1 MADERLWQSL
11 EEWEG
16 PCTPG
21 GTDRPAFATLP
32 EMLLNRRAF
41 LRLAGGGLAMSALA
55 ACSGPPQE
63 QIVPAVNMPPEL
75 TPGKPLYYASAL
87 SYQGYARGILVECHE
102 GRPTKIEGNPL
113 HPASL
118 GATDA
123 TTQAAIRTLWDA
135 HRSRTPLRDGQ
146 PATWDRFVV
155 ELTRQ
160 RLRHG
165 SDDGAG
171 LRILLEPTTSPS
183 LLAQLAALQRTFPE
197 ARFFHYLP
205 VDDRNARAGAVL
217 AFGEAADMHA
227 RLTEADVIVALD
239 CDFLGDHPDALRLA
253 AEFAQRREPERNGG
267 TMNRLYVLECS
278 PSLTGAM
285 ADHRL
290 AMRSAEVH
298 ASAAA
303 LAQSLG
309 IVSPAHGP
317 APTPALRRLADDLR
331 ASGGR
336 SVVLA
341 GARQPAAVHALAHAM
356 NVHLGNVGKTIDYH
370 APVRSPADDLSR
382 LVDDMARGAVQSLV
396 ILGANPVYTAPV
408 DLAFRTHLARVPF
421 SVHLGLYQD
430 ETALACRWH
439 VPQTHAMETW
449 GDLRAS
455 DGSVTICQ
463 PMIAPLFG
471 AHSERELLALL
482 AGDANPTAYKLVRAH
497 WEKAWGGVAAPDRT
511 APPRD
516 GRSGRVATTD
526 AFTARWQKVLQDGVV
541 AGTAEPFKAVKWRGH
556 AVAPTPVPAAGIELN
571 FLPDPTVGD
580 GRDAPNPWLQELPKP
595 LTRLTWDNALLVA
608 PRTAE
613 RLGLAHMGFADVR
626 FGERRLRAPVWV
638 TPGHAEDAVSLHLG
652 YGRQAGSPVALGH
665 GVNAYALRLHATPD
679 FVSRVEVSGVAG
691 RYRFASGQGHDRM
704 EGRDLVRRA
713 ILADYRRNP
722 HFARYDV
729 GLEQGPGLFEPFPYT
744 GYKWGMSV
752 NLNTCTGC
760 SACVVACQAENNIPS
775 VGKDEVRKG
784 RKMHWLRI
792 DRYYLGDPAA
802 PRTLFQPV
810 PCMQCENAPCEPV
823 CPVAASVHDDEGI
836 NVQVYNR
843 CIGTRFCSN
852 NCPYKVR
859 RFNFLQY
866 AEDEQVANHQRNPDV
881 TVRMRGVMEKCNYC
895 LQRIAAGRIAAELAG
910 RPLRDGEVVTACQ
923 AVCPTRAIV
932 FGDLNDP
939 RSAVNAQKALPRSYA
954 LLAELHTRPRTTYLA
969 KLENPATHGPES
981 LSPPHTAA
989 EPERPG

>member
-1 MADERLWQSL
+1 MADQRLWQSL

-16 PCTPG
+16 AFTPG
-21 GTDRPAFATLP
+21 GTDGPVFAALP
-32 EMLLNRRAF
+32 EMLLNRRDF
-41 LRLAGGGLAMSALA
+41 LRLAGGGLATGALA

-63 QIVPAVNMPPEL
+63 YIVPAVNMPPEL
-75 TPGKPLYYASAL
+75 TPGKPLFYASAL
-87 SYQGYARGILVECHE
+87 SHQGYARGILVECHE

-123 TTQAAIRTLWDA
+123 ATQAAIRTLWDA
-135 HRSRTPLRDGQ
+135 HRSRTPLQDGQ
-146 PATWDRFVV
+146 PATWDRFVA
-155 ELTRQ
+155 ELTNQ

-165 SDDGAG
+165 RDHGAG

-183 LLAQLAALQRTFPE
+183 LLAQLAALQQTFPE
-197 ARFFHYLP
+197 AWFFHYLP

-217 AFGEAADMHA
+217 AFGEAVDVHA
-227 RLTEADVIVALD
+227 RLAEADVIVALD

-267 TMNRLYVLECS
+267 TMNRLYVVECA

-290 AMRSAEVH
+290 ALRSAEVH
-298 ASAAA
+298 AAAAA
-303 LAQSLG
+303 LAQALG
-309 IVSPAHGP
+309 ATSSDNVP
-317 APTPALRRLADDLR
+317 APTPALRRLANDLR
-331 ASGGR
+331 ATRGR
-336 SVVLA
+336 SVVLV
-341 GARQPAAVHALAHAM
+341 GARQPPAVHALAHAL
-356 NVHLGNVGKTIDYH
+356 NDHLGNVGKTIDYR

-382 LVDDMARGAVQSLV
+382 LVDDMAGGAVQTLL

-408 DLAFRTHLARVPF
+408 DLAFHTHLARVPF

-430 ETALACRWH
+430 ETAQVCRWH
-439 VPQTHAMETW
+439 VPQTHALETW
-449 GDLRAS
+449 GDLRAP

-471 AHSERELLALL
+471 GHSERELLALL
-482 AGDANPTAYKLVRAH
+482 AGDANPAAYKLVRGY
-497 WEKAWGGVAAPDRT
+497 WEKTWGGVAAPDRT

-516 GRSGRVATTD
+516 NETGRVANPD
-526 AFTARWQKVLQDGVV
+526 AFTARWQKALQDGVID
-541 AGTAEPFKAVKWRGH
+541 GTAAPVKAMKWRGH
-556 AVAPTPVPAAGIELN
+556 AVAPPAVPESAIELN

-580 GRDAPNPWLQELPKP
+580 GRDASNPWLQELPKP
-595 LTRLTWDNALLVA
+595 LTKLTWDNALLVA

-613 RLGLAHMGFADVR
+613 RLGLAHTGFADVR
-626 FGERRLRAPVWV
+626 LGERRLRAPVWI
-638 TPGHAEDAVSLHLG
+638 TPGHGEDAVSLHLG

-665 GVNAYALRLHATPD
+665 GVNAYALRLHAPPD
-679 FVSRVEVSGVAG
+679 FVSGVEVSAAAG
-691 RYRFASGQGHDRM
+691 RYAFASGQGHDRM

-713 ILADYRRNP
+713 TLADYRRNP
-722 HFARYDV
+722 HFARYDAT
-729 GLEQGPGLFEPFPYT
+729 LEQGSGFFEPFPYT
-744 GYKWGMSV
+744 GYKWAMSV

-823 CPVAASVHDDEGI
+823 CPVAASIHDDEGI

-866 AEDEQVANHQRNPDV
+866 AQDEQVANHQRNPDV

-895 LQRIAAGRIAAELAG
+895 LQRIAAARIAAELAG

-923 AVCPTRAIV
+923 AVCPSRAIV

-939 RSAVNAQKALPRSYA
+939 HSAVNAQKSLPRSYA
-954 LLAELHTRPRTTYLA
+954 LLAELHTKPRTTYLA
-969 KLENPATHGPES
+969 KLENSA
-981 LSPPHTAA
+981 
-989 EPERPG
+989 PGSEA